1 MIKSAIKKIMSTAKN
16 KLISKYLTQD
26 TNNIVKKSTDINIL
40 LNRVKLNKK
49 NESRKKIVFSAV
61 ASVSV
66 VLFGI
71 LVF

>member
-1 MIKSAIKKIMSTAKN
+1 MSTAKN